1 MFAFSKLR
9 KKTRA
14 RGPRGCRAS
23 LILALCLNTQHECS
37 GRPRPPEQGSEG
49 PDGGTLARL
58 QYAIAATRTPP
69 FDGMESA
76 IPRCRVRGAQSGRRS
91 TGSSFAW
98 PILLAVFLRS
108 SHDAF
113 AGLPKVF
120 RLGRLGL
127 GLGCAAY
134 YRYLAA
140 LAVNRSRTA
149 RLERL
154 RKHRRET
161 RSRKKI
167 GLQAT
172 RARWRAAR
180 LTGRFTQG
188 PGFGTTQPGHDV
200 DGGFRPVLQGGPDLS
215 EVTQP
220 GGKAVTSWDDM
231 RKK

>member
-1 MFAFSKLR
+1 MSPSGPFGGIMFAFSKLR

-127 GLGCAAY
+127 GLGCAARWARMVLKRCSSERGEREKRFY
-134 YRYLAA
+134 GGGKGER
-140 LAVNRSRTA
+140 RRTA
-149 RLERL
+149 
-154 RKHRRET
+154 
-161 RSRKKI
+161 
-167 GLQAT
+167 
-172 RARWRAAR
+172 
-180 LTGRFTQG
+180 F
-188 PGFGTTQPGHDV
+188 
-200 DGGFRPVLQGGPDLS
+200 
-215 EVTQP
+215 
-220 GGKAVTSWDDM
+220 
-231 RKK
+231 